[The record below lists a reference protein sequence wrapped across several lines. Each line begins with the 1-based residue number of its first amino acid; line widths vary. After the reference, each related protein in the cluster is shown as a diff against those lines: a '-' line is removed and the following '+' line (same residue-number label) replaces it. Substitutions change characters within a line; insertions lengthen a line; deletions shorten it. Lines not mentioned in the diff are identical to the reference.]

1 MSTQSR
7 IINQIEQCKEDYRTR
22 TGVEAT
28 RLYLGANKISEL
40 FYWLFR
46 NTHSEYAT
54 TTAVSGPRIMGMS
67 IYAVKDDLDHMEC
80 GG

>member
-1 MSTQSR
+1 MSTEPS

-22 TGVEAT
+22 TGVDAT

-40 FYWLFR
+40 SHWLFL
-46 NTHSEYAT
+46 NTDSEFSIRTEVYGLR
-54 TTAVSGPRIMGMS
+54 VVGMS
-67 IYAVKDDLDHMEC
+67 LYAVKKDIDHMEC